1 MRQVRS
7 RSRTLTPALSRST
20 ARGSKNAARL
30 RNVLGQPSWSL
41 ANELVHAFVTRT
53 GGHLGPVTFKLGS
66 RRVEPYSVAPWHG
79 EKLDPSQPPVIRAL
93 RGDFFC
99 MPFGGNASRYRKEQH
114 PVHGEVANA
123 KWSLR
128 SLRREGDRTLLH
140 LSLRTRVRRARVDK
154 IITLIRGHR
163 AIYARHIVSG
173 ASGPMC
179 LGQHAMLRFP
189 DEPASGAI
197 STSPFVYGRVFPEPL
212 ERPENRG
219 YSFLEPGA
227 EFDSLER
234 VQLTTGEFADLSRY
248 PARRGFEDLVL
259 MASDDRAPFAW
270 TAVTFPAQRYVWLAL
285 KDPRVLRST
294 ILWISNGGRHYPP
307 WSGRHVNVMGLEEV
321 TANFHYGLKESVA
334 PNPLSKRGIATT
346 VMLDPRRP
354 LVVNYIMAVAEVP
367 RAFDRVVRVEAEQ
380 ESVRV
385 TSGSG
390 KSVRVPLD
398 VSFLN
403 GGGA

>member
-1 MRQVRS
+1 
-7 RSRTLTPALSRST
+7 
-20 ARGSKNAARL
+20 
-30 RNVLGQPSWSL
+30 
-41 ANELVHAFVTRT
+41 
-53 GGHLGPVTFKLGS
+53 
-66 RRVEPYSVAPWHG
+66 
-79 EKLDPSQPPVIRAL
+79 
-93 RGDFFC
+93 
-99 MPFGGNASRYRKEQH
+99 
-114 PVHGEVANA
+114 
-123 KWSLR
+123 
-128 SLRREGDRTLLH
+128 
-140 LSLRTRVRRARVDK
+140 
-154 IITLIRGHR
+154 
-163 AIYARHIVSG
+163 
-173 ASGPMC
+173 
-179 LGQHAMLRFP
+179 
-189 DEPASGAI
+189 
-197 STSPFVYGRVFPEPL
+197 
-212 ERPENRG
+212 
-219 YSFLEPGA
+219 
-227 EFDSLER
+227 
-234 VQLTTGEFADLSRY
+234 
-248 PARRGFEDLVL
+248 
-259 MASDDRAPFAW
+259 
-270 TAVTFPAQRYVWLAL
+270 VWLAL